1 MILDYTITV
10 GNVLTIVSMGGAGVV
25 TAWRLRAALDK
36 RMNAIESGLKEKAPQ
51 REFDEAAAD
60 LANKASQKDLD
71 ALKLEMARN
80 YVSVTHLKEV
90 EERMTASM
98 KAVADE
104 VRGLRSDI
112 MNLYKER
119 AGAGS

>member
-1 MILDYTITV
+1 MIDYTISV
-10 GNVLTIVSMGGAGVV
+10 GNVLTIIGMGGAALVG
-25 TAWRLRAALDK
+25 AWRLRASLDK
-36 RMNAIESGLKEKAPQ
+36 RMVVIESDLKQKAAQ
-51 REFDEAAAD
+51 SE
-60 LANKASQKDLD
+60 LD
-71 ALKLEMARN
+71 RLELDMARN

-112 MNLYKER
+112 INLYKER

>member
-1 MILDYTITV
+1 MIDYTITM
-10 GNVLTIVSMGGAGVV
+10 GNLITILGMGGGTLVL
-25 TAWRLRAALDK
+25 AWKLRSALDR
-36 RMNAIESGLKEKAPQ
+36 RMNTIESDLKQKAAQ
-51 REFDEAAAD
+51 TE
-60 LANKASQKDLD
+60 LD
-71 ALKLEMARN
+71 RLELDMARN

-104 VRGLRSDI
+104 VRGLRTDI
-112 MNLYKER
+112 INLYKDR